1 MRISDWS
8 SDVCSSD
15 LLFGGCEAALRQ
27 NSGVEFRFSCQ
38 RKITD
43 LAPWTLAVLLLNRS
57 ERFGG
62 GKPVIGKLLRI
73 EPDAHRVGRCE
84 YLDIAHAGHAPQFV
98 HDPRIGDIAEFQR
111 ARTSRIRTDCNQEE
125 ESRIGLLNRY
135 ALPPDL
141 FGQALLN
148 QRQFI
153 LQVNQIGKAPV

>member
-15 LLFGGCEAALRQ
+15 L
-27 NSGVEFRFSCQ
+27 
-38 RKITD
+38 
-43 LAPWTLAVLLLNRS
+43 
-57 ERFGG
+57 
-62 GKPVIGKLLRI
+62 
-73 EPDAHRVGRCE
+73 
-84 YLDIAHAGHAPQFV
+84 LDIAHAGHAPQFV
-98 HDPRIGDIAEFQR
+98 HDPRIGEIAEFQR
-111 ARTSRIRTDCNQEE
+111 ARMSRIRTDCNQEE

-153 LQVNQIGKAPV
+153 LHVPLSLVDVRAGLEGYGVRRGAIGVAGRRHIEQALYAIQLLLDQLSDIQI